1 MEGTVGARTM
11 QSIPSM
17 TQPIIEESSL
27 RNEHVSPVLRQQVT
41 RATILRVLVVGFSL
55 VIFLLLA
62 AGFFGV
68 RNIESIRES
77 AQKLEEGQALTTR
90 LSYEIEDEQ
99 AALSAVFYKLSR
111 DPETV
116 DRDGIL
122 SDLDETDQ
130 HIARILSE
138 VSGTPEEPL
147 WRELKRTSSAFT
159 EEARRLLGLEDATT
173 LLSRDL
179 FHRHDQVNGIVAKLI
194 EASNQKALENQNQ
207 IRLRSRQLL
216 TSSSLLLGACLILA
230 LVCAIFTVRNTTEL
244 FRRMELQASELS
256 RVSWHLLENQESTAR
271 RFSHELHDELGQA
284 LMAVKANLAALDA
297 RPSRERL
304 DDCKALVE
312 EAIRNVRELSQLLRP
327 TILDDFGL
335 DAGLRWLTDGFAQ
348 RTGIQVD
355 YKANLTERL
364 PDETETHLF
373 RIAQEALTNA
383 ARHSGATLV
392 QMRLEPEGGRVVL
405 SIRDNGRGL
414 GEAMKSGGNGGM
426 GLIGMRA
433 RARSAGGEMNV
444 RSANGN
450 GLAIEV
456 QVPLQ
461 ERKHEE
467 KDPHFVGG

>member
-1 MEGTVGARTM
+1 MGSVMKTPPPT
-11 QSIPSM
+11 SP
-17 TQPIIEESSL
+17 EEEMSDH
-27 RNEHVSPVLRQQVT
+27 REHVLPVLRQQVT
-41 RATILRVLVVGFSL
+41 RATILRVLVIGFSL

-77 AQKLEEGQALTTR
+77 ASKLEEGQALTTR

-111 DPETV
+111 DPETI
-116 DRDGIL
+116 DRDAIL

-130 HIARILSE
+130 HLARILTE
-138 VSGTPEEPL
+138 ISGTPEEPL
-147 WRELKRTSSAFT
+147 WRELKRSSAAFT

-179 FHRHDQVNGIVAKLI
+179 FHRHDQVNAIVAKLI

-216 TSSSLLLGACLILA
+216 ASSSVLLGACLILA
-230 LVCAIFTVRNTTEL
+230 LVCAIYTVRNTTEL
-244 FRRMELQASELS
+244 FRRMEFQASELS
-256 RVSWHLLENQESTAR
+256 RVSWYLLENQEITAR

-284 LMAVKANLAALDA
+284 LTAVKANLAALES
-297 RPSRERL
+297 RPDKKRL
-304 DDCKALVE
+304 DDCQGLVD

-335 DAGLRWLTDGFAQ
+335 DAGLRWLSDGFAQ

-355 YKANLTERL
+355 YKSSLKERL

-383 ARHSGATLV
+383 ARHSRASQV
-392 QMRLEPEGGRVVL
+392 QMRLEPSGDRVLL

-414 GEAMKSGGNGGM
+414 GGGLTSGADGGM

-433 RARSAGGEMNV
+433 RARSAGGEMNLF
-444 RSANGN
+444 SANGN

-456 QVPLQ
+456 RVPLQ

-467 KDPHFVGG
+467 KNPHFVGG

>member
-1 MEGTVGARTM
+1 MAGYDK
-11 QSIPSM
+11 I
-17 TQPIIEESSL
+17 
-27 RNEHVSPVLRQQVT
+27 SPALPQQVT
-41 RATILRVLVVGFSL
+41 GASILRVLVAGFAL

-62 AGFFGV
+62 ASFFGV

-77 AQKLEEGQALTTR
+77 AAKLEEGQAVTTR
-90 LSYEIEDEQ
+90 LVYEIEDEQ

-111 DPETV
+111 DPESV

-122 SDLDETDQ
+122 ADLDETDQ

-138 VSGTPEEPL
+138 VSGTSEEPL
-147 WRELKRTSSAFT
+147 WRELKRTSAAFAA
-159 EEARRLLGLEDATT
+159 EARRLLSLEDAST

-179 FHRHDQVNGIVAKLI
+179 FHRHDQVNVIVAKLI

-216 TSSSLLLGACLILA
+216 QSSIVLLGACLILA
-230 LVCAIFTVRNTTEL
+230 LLCAVLTVRNTTKL
-244 FRRMELQASELS
+244 FHKMEWQTSELS

-284 LMAVKANLAALDA
+284 LTAVKANLSALEAHPDKA
-297 RPSRERL
+297 RLE
-304 DDCKALVE
+304 DCKALVDD
-312 EAIRNVRELSQLLRP
+312 AIHNVRELSQLLRP

-335 DAGLRWLTDGFAQ
+335 DAGLRWLSDGFAQ

-355 YKANLTERL
+355 YKSNLKERL

-373 RIAQEALTNA
+373 RIVQEALTNI
-383 ARHSGATLV
+383 ARHSGANEVRMQLQT
-392 QMRLEPEGGRVVL
+392 EGDQLAL

-414 GEAMKSGGNGGM
+414 KAGQGTNGNGL

-433 RARSAGGEMNV
+433 RARSAGGEMNIHNV
-444 RSANGN
+444 NGN
-450 GLAIEV
+450 GLLIEV
-456 QVPLQ
+456 HVPLI

-467 KDPHFVGG
+467 KDPHLVSG